1 MPGLRSISRESRRP
15 TFLLSTREDHIAPW
29 QSTYAATQLY
39 KGPIKFVLA
48 DLATSLASSAH
59 LAVSMATGKTQTFP
73 TARLNG
79 SKPRTWFRPPGGRR
93 GRNGYR
99 GMPAVRSKHASP
111 VDHCSRSRTHQ
122 APMFVPV
129 SIPLQPIKEIPINRT
144 RTFCVTGFRWKFECK
159 NRESRPLEF
168 SERTAIAAAN
178 PWSVRARPKFGEFT
192 VLVLKGIP
200 FEIAFNTLP
209 NRPFAAHEFLSSYLF
224 VHLNVAARQFFYQ
237 FHRRIGQLLIFV
249 RIAVLLKP

>member
-1 MPGLRSISRESRRP
+1 
-15 TFLLSTREDHIAPW
+15 
-29 QSTYAATQLY
+29 
-39 KGPIKFVLA
+39 
-48 DLATSLASSAH
+48 
-59 LAVSMATGKTQTFP
+59 
-73 TARLNG
+73 
-79 SKPRTWFRPPGGRR
+79 
-93 GRNGYR
+93 
-99 GMPAVRSKHASP
+99 
-111 VDHCSRSRTHQ
+111 
-122 APMFVPV
+122 MFVPV